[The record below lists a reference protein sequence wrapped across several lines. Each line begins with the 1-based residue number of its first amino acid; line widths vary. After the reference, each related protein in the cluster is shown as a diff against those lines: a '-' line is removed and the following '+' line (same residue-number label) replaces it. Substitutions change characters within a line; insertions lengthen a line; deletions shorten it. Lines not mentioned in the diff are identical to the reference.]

1 MNYDVIIIG
10 GGHAGV
16 EAALSCARMGS
27 KTLMISMLVEN
38 VGATSCNPAIGGLAK
53 GHLVRELDALGGEM
67 GLITDEAGIQF
78 RILNQTKGPAVRGSR
93 AQIDMDKYR
102 VIVRNKILN
111 TPNLD
116 LVQEM
121 VESLILEDGEAE
133 ALQKVIGVKTNLLN
147 EYKAKK
153 VIITCGTFLKGIIH
167 IGETQQEGGRFAEQ
181 TSIGLSIS
189 LKECGFEMGR
199 LKTGTC
205 ARIDSSSIDFS
216 VMEEQGG
223 DEIPSPFSFR
233 TSREEFRANKKQ
245 IPCFIAYTNE
255 NTHTIIESNFYR
267 APLFTG
273 QIEGTGPRYCP
284 SIEDKINRF
293 RDKDRHHLFIEP
305 QTMDNTECYINGM
318 STSLPP
324 EVQRQMIH
332 SVKGMENAKIV
343 RYGYAIEYDFVD
355 PRELK
360 HSLETKKIKGLY
372 LAGQINGT
380 TGYEEAAA
388 QGLMAGIN
396 ATLSLQGKEPLI
408 LRRDEAYI
416 GVLIDDLVTKGT
428 REPYRMFTSR
438 AEYRLLLREESAD
451 TRLSKYGHELG
462 LLSDEVYEAVKL
474 KDKQIQDGLK
484 LLNETKYT
492 PNKEFIELLASM
504 DEEKIK
510 DSITAQQLVARKS
523 FDIKKMVTLLPEF
536 DKYDEYIKEEILV
549 EGKYYRYIIKQAQE
563 IKKMK
568 KYLKIKIPEGFDFK
582 NVSGLSKEIVE
593 KLETFNPPTL
603 QNASMISGITP
614 AAIEILHIYIKII
627 DRKK

>member
-1 MNYDVIIIG
+1 VVG

-16 EAALSCARMGS
+16 EAALSSARMGS
-27 KTLMISMLVEN
+27 KTLMISMLAEN

-78 RILNQTKGPAVRGSR
+78 RILNHTKGPAVRGSR
-93 AQIDMDKYR
+93 AQIDMDRYR
-102 VIVRNKILN
+102 VIARNKVL
-111 TPNLD
+111 TTSNLD

-121 VESLILEDGEAE
+121 VESLIVEDA
-133 ALQKVIGVKTNLLN
+133 KVKGVKTNLLN
-147 EYKAKK
+147 VYMAKK
-153 VIITCGTFLKGIIH
+153 VIITSGTFLKGVIH
-167 IGETQQEGGRFAEQ
+167 VGEIKQIGGRFGEQ
-181 TSIGLSIS
+181 SSVSLSDS
-189 LKECGFEMGR
+189 LRECGLEMGR

-205 ARIDSSSIDFS
+205 ARIESSSIDFS

-233 TSREEFRANKKQ
+233 TDRENFRKTKKQ

-255 NTHTIIESNFYR
+255 NTHNIIESNFYR

-305 QTMDNTECYINGM
+305 QTMENTECYINGM

-324 EVQRQMIH
+324 DVQQQMIH
-332 SVKGMENAKIV
+332 SVKGLENAKIV
-343 RYGYAIEYDFVD
+343 SYGYAIEYDFVD

-360 HSLETKKIKGLY
+360 HSLETKKISGLY

-396 ATLSLQGKEPLI
+396 ATLAIQNKEPLV

-428 REPYRMFTSR
+428 KEPYRMFTSR

-451 TRLSKYGHELG
+451 TRLSRYGHEIG
-462 LLSDEVYEAVKL
+462 LISDEVYEKVKL
-474 KDKQIQDGLK
+474 KNEHIQDGLRV
-484 LLNETKYT
+484 LNETVFT
-492 PNKEFIELLASM
+492 PNREFIEFLESIG
-504 DEEKIK
+504 EEKIK
-510 DSITAQQLVARKS
+510 DTITAQQLISRKT
-523 FDIKKMVTLLPEF
+523 FDIEKMIKIVPEL
-536 DKYDEYIKEEILV
+536 DKYEDYIKEEILV
-549 EGKYYRYIIKQAQE
+549 EGKYARYVQKQSEE
-563 IKKMK
+563 IEKMK
-568 KYLKIKIPEGFDFK
+568 KYLKVKIPQNFNFRAI
-582 NVSGLSKEIVE
+582 SGLSKEIVE

-603 QNASMISGITP
+603 QAASQVSGITP
-614 AAIEILHIYIKII
+614 AAIEILHIHIKI
-627 DRKK
+627 DSKKQK